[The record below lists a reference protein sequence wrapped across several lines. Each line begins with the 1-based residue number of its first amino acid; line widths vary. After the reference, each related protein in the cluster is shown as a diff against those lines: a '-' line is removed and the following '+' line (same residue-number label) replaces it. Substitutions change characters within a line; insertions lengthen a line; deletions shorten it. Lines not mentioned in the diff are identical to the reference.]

1 MYLCQIA
8 SVPFIFS
15 WQLIGHL
22 AQDECPKQI
31 QTESRWGPRDLSV
44 EERGEEGVASK
55 PEQKQTR
62 TRSVTN
68 LFHHQVTPESARDSI
83 PN

>member
-62 TRSVTN
+62 TRCYQPLPPPGDTRERER
-68 LFHHQVTPESARDSI
+68 FHS
-83 PN
+83 

>member
-1 MYLCQIA
+1 MYLCQID

-31 QTESRWGPRDLSV
+31 QTESRWGPRDLGV
-44 EERGEEGVASK
+44 GE
-55 PEQKQTR
+55 
-62 TRSVTN
+62 
-68 LFHHQVTPESARDSI
+68 
-83 PN
+83 